1 MKPELPSTG
10 LRFFSN
16 DVMFSRKTAFSA
28 HAHPLPLIH
37 LLHMALSEIHTEKQ
51 WLDALVL
58 GDEKAFTLIYH
69 AHWKALFSV
78 AYTTTKSRE
87 VAQELVQE
95 VFVSLWVNR
104 NNTTIQTNLKAYL
117 CGAVR
122 NKVFDY
128 YDKQKVRERY
138 KNTVVQET
146 SLVINSTEETIA
158 FEEISS
164 LVDQQIKTLPETTR
178 KIFILSRIKGFSI
191 PEIATELSLSVKT
204 VEYHLTKALK
214 HLRLHLTEYS
224 PRPVE
229 LMLLTFLALY

>member
-1 MKPELPSTG
+1 MTLPE
-10 LRFFSN
+10 
-16 DVMFSRKTAFSA
+16 A
-28 HAHPLPLIH
+28 
-37 LLHMALSEIHTEKQ
+37 HTEKQ
-51 WLDALVL
+51 WLDSLVL

-69 AHWKALFSV
+69 AYWKILFSV

-122 NKVFDY
+122 YKVFDY

-138 KNTVVQET
+138 KTRVAQEI

-158 FEEISS
+158 FDEISS

-178 KIFILSRIKGFSI
+178 QIFILSRIKGFSI
-191 PEIATELSLSVKT
+191 PEIAKELSLSGKT

-229 LMLLTFLALY
+229 LMLLTFLAVY